1 MTTNWGQVSL
11 WADENTLKLDG
22 GYFVQCCE
30 YTHILSCVYISYI
43 FNILK
48 GECCGILICSLRSQ
62 ERKGE
67 EKENR
72 EDLKKKKKI
81 IGGGKAFFYMEKNP
95 RESPLIL
102 KWTLFM
108 ASATT
113 SKENN

>member
-62 ERKGE
+62 ERKEE

-72 EDLKKKKKI
+72 EDLKKKKKNHWRRQ
-81 IGGGKAFFYMEKNP
+81 GLLLYGKKST
-95 RESPLIL
+95 RES
-102 KWTLFM
+102 
-108 ASATT
+108 AD
-113 SKENN
+113 SKVDSFHGKCDNVKRK